1 MKAFDYAD
9 PRTVDE
15 ALALLG
21 HDEHGPERGLR
32 PLAGAHPFA
41 GGTDLLTLMK
51 ADVAAPSHL
60 VNIKHLSDLPSGIAE
75 TAQGLTLGALTT
87 LTDIE
92 THAVIKQHY
101 PLLAQAAAV
110 AATPQLRNM
119 ATLGG
124 NLLQR
129 PRCWYFRS
137 RHLHCWLKGGTDC
150 PARDGENQFHAL
162 FGGGPCY
169 AVHPSDLAPAL
180 LVLDA
185 QVRLQ
190 GREGARTLPITE
202 FFSLPTEARR
212 HETELGRHEL
222 LLSVLVPRL
231 PERTRGVY
239 IKAMDRKI
247 WAFALVSV
255 AATVRLEDRHIA
267 DARLVLGGVSPIPW
281 RASAAEQE
289 LCGAEASAEL
299 FARAADAALAEAEPL
314 QRNAY
319 KVPLAK
325 NLIRR
330 ALSTVTQDG
339 VAGT

>member
-1 MKAFDYAD
+1 MRAFDYTD

-15 ALALLG
+15 AIALLG
-21 HDEHGPERGLR
+21 QNGHDHERGMM
-32 PLAGAHPFA
+32 PLAGVHPLA

-60 VNIKHLSDLPSGIAE
+60 VNIKRLAELPSGIAD
-75 TAQGLTLGALTT
+75 TAQGLTLGTLTT
-87 LTDIE
+87 LADIE
-92 THAVIKQHY
+92 THGVIKQHY

-137 RHLHCWLKGGTDC
+137 RLLHCWLKGGTEC
-150 PARDGENQFHAL
+150 PAHDGENQFHAL

-180 LVLDA
+180 LALDA

-190 GREGARTLPITE
+190 GRGGTRTLPIAE
-202 FFSLPTEARR
+202 FFSLPTEGRR
-212 HETELGRHEL
+212 HETGIGRNEL

-231 PERTRGVY
+231 PEGTRSIY
-239 IKAMDRKI
+239 LKAMDRKV
-247 WAFALVSV
+247 WAFAVVAV
-255 AATVRLEDRHIA
+255 AAAVRLDGRRVA
-267 DARLVLGGVSPIPW
+267 DARLVLGGVAPIPW

-289 LCGAEASAEL
+289 LLGAEANDAL
-299 FARAADAALAEAEPL
+299 FARVAEAALSGAEPL
-314 QRNAY
+314 QHNAY
-319 KVPLAK
+319 KVPLVK
-325 NLIRR
+325 HLIQR
-330 ALSTVTQDG
+330 ALTTLTQDG
-339 VAGT
+339 LAGG